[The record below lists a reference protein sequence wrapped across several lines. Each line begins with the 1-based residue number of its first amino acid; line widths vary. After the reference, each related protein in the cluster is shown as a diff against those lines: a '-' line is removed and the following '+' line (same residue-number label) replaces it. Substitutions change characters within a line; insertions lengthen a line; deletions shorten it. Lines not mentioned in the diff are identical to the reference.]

1 MEVDNMQQKEDN
13 KELLEISQKYLQ
25 KDSYI

>member
-1 MEVDNMQQKEDN
+1 MAVDNMQQKEDN